1 MTKYLLTYHGGDQP
15 SSKEEGERVTQSWID
30 WLGGLGKSVVEP
42 GNPTTVAK
50 TIAPSGKV
58 SDAGGAKPVTGYT
71 ILEAKSLDDAV
82 KLAKG
87 SPQLKANGSIE
98 VSEIMVLMSP
108 PGAGRRPP
116 PRRLRALTGSATH
129 ISYDAYSS

>member
-58 SDAGGAKPVTGYT
+58 SDGGGANPVTGYT

-98 VSEIMVLMSP
+98 VSEIMVLM
-108 PGAGRRPP
+108 
-116 PRRLRALTGSATH
+116 
-129 ISYDAYSS
+129 

>member
-50 TIAPSGKV
+50 TIAP
-58 SDAGGAKPVTGYT
+58 VTGYT
-71 ILEAKSLDDAV
+71 ILEARSLDDAV

-98 VSEIMVLMSP
+98 VSEIMVLM
-108 PGAGRRPP
+108 
-116 PRRLRALTGSATH
+116 
-129 ISYDAYSS
+129 

>member
-1 MTKYLLTYHGGDQP
+1 MTQYLLSYHGGDQP
-15 SSKEEGERVTQSWID
+15 KDQAEGERVTKSWVD
-30 WLGGLGKSVVEP
+30 WLAGMGKAVVTA

-58 SDAGGAKPVTGYT
+58 SDGGGANPVTGWT
-71 ILEAKSLDDAV
+71 VLEAKDMDEAV

-98 VSEIMVLMSP
+98 VSEVMALM
-108 PGAGRRPP
+108 
-116 PRRLRALTGSATH
+116 
-129 ISYDAYSS
+129 